1 MDLILLEMQVG
12 NAVLDTET
20 DSKGMIDYAWSHSL
34 ISDGLHEAITKNCDF
49 SKLNYTDDCWMFL
62 SRYYELYQIMDM
74 YSLYS
79 PTCPQGRP
87 FAASFMSVQSADLS
101 MVYIILR
108 RFLVILLP

>member
-12 NAVLDTET
+12 NAALDTET

-34 ISDGLHEAITKNCDF
+34 ISDGLHEAITKNCDYR
-49 SKLNYTDDCWMFL
+49 NYSDDCWMFL
-62 SRYYELYQIMDM
+62 DRYYDLYKIMDM

-87 FAASFMSVQSADLS
+87 FAASSMRIQSAHLS
-101 MVYIILR
+101 TVYTFLR
-108 RFLVILLP
+108 MFSVILLS